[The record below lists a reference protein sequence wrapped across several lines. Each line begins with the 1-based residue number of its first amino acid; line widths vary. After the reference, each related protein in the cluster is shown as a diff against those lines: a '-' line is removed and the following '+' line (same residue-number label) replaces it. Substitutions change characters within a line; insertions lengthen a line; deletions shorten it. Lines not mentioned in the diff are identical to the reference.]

1 MSGNFSDEE
10 LCLCVCVCG
19 YFPPVP
25 VLPDVSHRAT
35 LMQLFGSDGGAHVKN
50 AHVYLCT
57 PTPTNICAN
66 ETRGAVAPHVH
77 AVPLSLRRKQSQ
89 QNTGG
94 KNKEYRRKWR
104 AEEWILLIAI
114 VIPHP

>member
-1 MSGNFSDEE
+1 MHTA
-10 LCLCVCVCG
+10 
-19 YFPPVP
+19 PP
-25 VLPDVSHRAT
+25 H
-35 LMQLFGSDGGAHVKN
+35 
-50 AHVYLCT
+50 
-57 PTPTNICAN
+57 TPTNIGAN
-66 ETRGAVAPHVH
+66 ETRGSVAVYAH
-77 AVPLSLRRKQSQ
+77 AASLSLQRKQSQ